1 MSVLTR
7 EALISIARSF
17 YPVGFPVEKDDY
29 SQPLLAHQQTPE
41 HERWR
46 EAWKKALAWERW
58 DHLLDTLE
66 VTFSEGSVSDAT
78 QPWHSACRRC
88 CIYVEHQLP
97 DGGTVINRVAAAIS
111 ILAPVYITYVTTQMR
126 PPNERASSPRLIFS
140 PSDELRGV
148 VDTLARIIEHELDYR
163 PFAMEFADLRVPELR
178 VGFRNSVEPATL
190 LDALFSDD
198 LANLP

>member
-1 MSVLTR
+1 MSELTR
-7 EALISIARSF
+7 EALISIARTF
-17 YPVGFPVEKDDY
+17 YPTGFPVEKDDY

-46 EAWKKALAWERW
+46 EAWKKALNWEPW

-66 VTFSEGSVSDAT
+66 ATFPEGSVSDAT

-88 CIYVEHQLP
+88 CIYVENHLP
-97 DGGTVINRVAAAIS
+97 EGSTVITRVAGAVS
-111 ILAPVYITYVTTQMR
+111 ILAPVYITYVTTR
-126 PPNERASSPRLIFS
+126 IRALGERSTPPRLTFS
-140 PSDELRGV
+140 PPDEVKGSA
-148 VDTLARIIEHELDYR
+148 DILARTIELELGCR
-163 PFAMEFADLRVPELR
+163 PFPLVFAELTMPELR
-178 VGFRNSVEPATL
+178 VGFRNSLEPATL